1 MHLIRSALVLAGACM
16 AASLDTNG
24 DMVSINLFLV
34 TIADIIS
41 VLRKSLCVE
50 CGVSI
55 ALCSVDWA
63 GPFLLT
69 ATAAI
74 CISHWHC
81 FSYFVFYN
89 CFNVSAKKSINVYPI
104 RLDRIELVENYC
116 KIHNRHHDKV
126 SSKYDLCQKCPGVR
140 ILVIRP
146 QKK

>member
-69 ATAAI
+69 A
-74 CISHWHC
+74 
-81 FSYFVFYN
+81 
-89 CFNVSAKKSINVYPI
+89 NVGPMWDIQHYANIGMTN
-104 RLDRIELVENYC
+104 
-116 KIHNRHHDKV
+116 
-126 SSKYDLCQKCPGVR
+126 
-140 ILVIRP
+140 
-146 QKK
+146 